1 MANNT
6 LNTRIILCNDTSL
19 NWYVDLAYVTMT
31 PAEITAAIS
40 AAVEGAKHTHDN
52 KDILDATTAS
62 FTTALLNKLNGIAPG
77 AEVNQN
83 AFSKVLVGSTTVEA
97 DTKTGTLT
105 LAAGSNV
112 SITPDAT
119 SDKITIGVADGT
131 TAAKGVVQLTDS
143 TSSTSTTTAATPN
156 SVKSAYER
164 IGFCCVYKF
173 QCVCDCCTGHKSR

>member
-19 NWYVDLAYVTMT
+19 NWSTSEKVLLKGELGIELTDGVPKVKIGDGVNKYVDLAYITMT

-40 AAVEGAKHTHDN
+40 AAVEGAKHTHGN

-97 DTKTGTLT
+97 DTKTDTLT

-119 SDKITIGVADGT
+119 NDKITIGVADGT
-131 TAAKGVVQLTDS
+131 TAAKRRC
-143 TSSTSTTTAATPN
+143 TA
-156 SVKSAYER
+156 YR
-164 IGFCCVYKF
+164 
-173 QCVCDCCTGHKSR
+173 